1 MARETT
7 IAREGGAPSLRK
19 IANSLTSVQK
29 HAVNALLDRPGW
41 NMESAVR
48 YVSSLNSDE
57 YERIRREEFR
67 QRVAFEERR
76 NRKR

>member
-1 MARETT
+1 MAKETA
-7 IAREGGAPSLRK
+7 IAREEKAPSLRK
-19 IANSLTSVQK
+19 IANSLTSGQK

-41 NMESAVR
+41 NMESALR
-48 YVSSLNSDE
+48 YVSSLNRDE
-57 YERIRREEFR
+57 YERIRREDFR